1 MNGNLGDG
9 CDDRAE
15 KRIVMRIWLTCVW
28 RGLALASLVMVLA
41 APALPQ
47 DGAPEGQP
55 PQNAEPHGQPPQ
67 NASPQQ
73 SPGQTPGYRGRPGI
87 RMPGGPGRRPT
98 PPLPTQPGQTP
109 AATPPVPRPT
119 PPTPGP
125 KPGQPAAS
133 PSPTSPPSKL
143 EASQTQG
150 GQKMITM
157 EFYGMD
163 IDHLLRLLA
172 INAHVTIIKSP
183 DVQGVVTVI
192 CPEPVPLDV
201 AFQILNS
208 ILAVR
213 DYALVKAG
221 PSLYKVVPAAIA
233 IQTGDIPVRV
243 GSRPEDVPSSSE
255 LITQVI
261 PLKNLSATD
270 VASQVAGL
278 LSMNR
283 SIIPT
288 STNCLIITD
297 TAVNIRRVL
306 DIVSY
311 LESELSGGMKVFRLQ
326 HIDASTMAD
335 LAAGFVLGKGG
346 VGAGGPRPAWER
358 RVVGGPGPQGRG
370 PGPQMQ
376 PQAAAP
382 TTAGSE
388 FAYPDPRTNSLIV
401 QATPIHLAQIQ
412 DLVDQFDVAISLR
425 DSYFL
430 YAAQN
435 VSASQLAKLLAA
447 ALNVKS
453 TVVEEEGGGT
463 GGAGATG
470 AGGGIGTR
478 GGQAG
483 RGQFGR
489 TGGAGGGTF
498 QNRSLN
504 KPAPVERTP
513 QAKPSA
519 DQASPTVEVEPLA
532 APSSRAR
539 REPLVIAQAEGVMP
553 VPAIPPMPSGE
564 GGANVGEEAAYGP
577 SGANVEATVTADAAT
592 NTLII
597 TASPEQLEVI
607 KQLLCQLDVRSP
619 QVYIQAVIAEV
630 GLTRENSLGFQWSG
644 ITGQLTRNNTVYG
657 VVGGSNFG
665 LTSPDTSKPP
675 TGLSGVIIDAAGF
688 EGIMNALTT
697 DSHARILSTP
707 GIFTASNKTGFITVS
722 DSRPYPTG
730 TVSTPTGTG
739 EGVTNV
745 VTTTVNYLPVG
756 ITLQVTPRVGPGDMV
771 QMTVQ
776 VNADQP
782 GDSVLIAGSL
792 YPSTQQRQAN
802 AVLSIKDGYT
812 VVLGGLMREIK
823 TDSASKVPILGDIPV
838 LGALFRDRKTH
849 REKQELVVFLTPHV
863 VRSPEEAQALSE
875 KARDTLRSVPPSLQG
890 PLAPTP
896 APASPADQ

>member
-1 MNGNLGDG
+1 
-9 CDDRAE
+9 
-15 KRIVMRIWLTCVW
+15 MRVWLTRVW
-28 RGLALASLVMVLA
+28 RGLALASLVLVLA

-47 DGAPEGQP
+47 AGAPEGQP
-55 PQNAEPHGQPPQ
+55 PQNASPQPP
-67 NASPQQ
+67 
-73 SPGQTPGYRGRPGI
+73 PGSRGRPGI

-109 AATPPVPRPT
+109 AATPTVPRPT

-133 PSPTSPPSKL
+133 QPVVPSPTSPPSKL
-143 EASQTQG
+143 EVSQTQG
-150 GQKMITM
+150 GQKMISM
-157 EFYGMD
+157 EFYGLD

-183 DVQGVVTVI
+183 DVQGAVTVI
-192 CPEPVPLDV
+192 SPDPVPLDV

-233 IQTGDIPVRV
+233 IQTGDIPVRI
-243 GSRPEDVPSSSE
+243 GSQPEDVPSSSE

-261 PLKNLSATD
+261 PLRNLSATD
-270 VASQVAGL
+270 VASQVAGI

-335 LAAGFVLGKGG
+335 LSAAFVLGKGG
-346 VGAGGPRPAWER
+346 VGQGGPRPAWER
-358 RVVGGPGPQGRG
+358 RVVGGPGPQSRG

-376 PQAAAP
+376 PQGATP

-388 FAYPDPRTNSLIV
+388 FVYPDTRTNSLIV

-425 DSYFL
+425 DSYFT
-430 YAAQN
+430 YSAQN
-435 VSASQLAKLLAA
+435 VSASQLARLLAA
-447 ALNVKS
+447 AVNAKS
-453 TVVEEEGGGT
+453 TVVEEEGAA
-463 GGAGATG
+463 GGAGAGG

-489 TGGAGGGTF
+489 TGTGTGGGYGGTPF

-504 KPAPVERTP
+504 GPAPVERTP
-513 QAKPSA
+513 QSRPSA
-519 DQASPTVEVEPLA
+519 GQASPTVEVEPLA
-532 APSSRAR
+532 APSSGAR
-539 REPLVIAQAEGVMP
+539 REPLMIAQAEGMP
-553 VPAIPPMPSGE
+553 IAPVPPMPPGE
-564 GGANVGEEAAYGP
+564 GGVNVGEEAVYGP
-577 SGANVEATVTADAAT
+577 LGADVEAAITADVAT

-597 TASPEQLEVI
+597 TASPEQLDVI
-607 KQLLCQLDVRSP
+607 KQLLCQLDVQPP
-619 QVYIQAVIAEV
+619 QVYIQAIICEV
-630 GLTRENSLGFQWSG
+630 SLDTTNKLGFQWQNLMSQFTQSSTGDVFSG
-644 ITGQLTRNNTVYG
+644 TFGT
-657 VVGGSNFG
+657 NFG
-665 LTSPDTSKPP
+665 VPDDTKQ
-675 TGLSGVIIDAAGF
+675 GLIGF
-688 EGIMNALTT
+688 ILGPEGPDGTPQFNAVLQAIAT
-697 DSHARILSTP
+697 DTKAKVLSTP
-707 GIFTASNKTGFITVS
+707 GIFTSNNQAAEINVS
-722 DSRPYPTG
+722 TEQPYPVSQITTTTG
-730 TVSTPTGTG
+730 TP
-739 EGVTNV
+739 V
-745 VTTTVNYLPVG
+745 VTTNVAYRPVG
-756 ITLQVTPRVGPGDMV
+756 IRLQVTPRVGQGNTVHMD
-771 QMTVQ
+771 VQ
-776 VNADQP
+776 VYADEP
-782 GDSVLIAGSL
+782 GGSTVVGGL
-792 YPSTQQRQAN
+792 EYPNFRTRSASATVN
-802 AVLSIKDGYT
+802 VNNGYT
-812 VVLGGLMREIK
+812 VILGGLMRDNV
-823 TDSASKVPILGDIPV
+823 TTTARKVPIVGDLPLV
-838 LGALFRDRKTH
+838 GAFFRSKSTITA
-849 REKQELVVFLTPHV
+849 KSELLVFLTPRI
-863 VRSPEEAQALSE
+863 VRNPAEVQAVSQRSRDALS
-875 KARDTLRSVPPSLQG
+875 DVPRSLQG

-896 APASPADQ
+896 APTQPVDP

>member
-1 MNGNLGDG
+1 
-9 CDDRAE
+9 
-15 KRIVMRIWLTCVW
+15 
-28 RGLALASLVMVLA
+28 
-41 APALPQ
+41 
-47 DGAPEGQP
+47 
-55 PQNAEPHGQPPQ
+55 
-67 NASPQQ
+67 
-73 SPGQTPGYRGRPGI
+73 
-87 RMPGGPGRRPT
+87 MPGGPGRRPT
-98 PPLPTQPGQTP
+98 PALPTQPGPTP
-109 AATPPVPRPT
+109 AATPPA
-119 PPTPGP
+119 P
-125 KPGQPAAS
+125 KPSQPAA
-133 PSPTSPPSKL
+133 PSPTAPPSRL
-143 EASQTQG
+143 EVSQTQG
-150 GQKMITM
+150 GQKTIIM
-157 EFYGMD
+157 EVYGLD

-172 INAHVTIIKSP
+172 THAHVTIIKSP
-183 DVQGVVTVI
+183 DVQGTVTVI
-192 CPEPVPLDV
+192 SPDPVPLDV

-221 PSLYKVVPAAIA
+221 PSLYKVVPTAIA

-243 GSRPEDVPSSSE
+243 GNQPEDVPSSSE

-288 STNCLIITD
+288 STNCLILTD

-311 LESELSGGMKVFRLQ
+311 LEGELSGGMKVFRLQ
-326 HIDASTMAD
+326 HIDATTMAD
-335 LAAGFVLGKGG
+335 LATGFVLGKGG
-346 VGAGGPRPAWER
+346 VSAGGPRPAWER
-358 RVVGGPGPQGRG
+358 RVAGGPGQQGRPG
-370 PGPQMQ
+370 PPQMQ

-388 FAYPDPRTNSLIV
+388 FVYPDTRTNSLIV
-401 QATPIHLAQIQ
+401 QATPLHLAQIQ

-425 DSYFL
+425 DSYFT
-430 YAAQN
+430 YSAQN

-453 TVVEEEGGGT
+453 TVVEEEG
-463 GGAGATG
+463 AAAG
-470 AGGGIGTR
+470 AGGGGGGVGNGTR

-489 TGGAGGGTF
+489 TGGAGGGSFPSPF

-504 KPAPVERTP
+504 EPAPVERTP
-513 QAKPSA
+513 QARPSA

-532 APSSRAR
+532 ASSSRAR

-707 GIFTASNKTGFITVS
+707 GIFTASNRTGFITVS

-782 GDSVLIAGSL
+782 GDSVLIAGLL

-896 APASPADQ
+896 APAPPADQ